1 MTGTLRAHS
10 SCALEGTVTEKCF
23 PSSRCPQTPREA
35 LSSWVPV
42 GPGGNLLFVPAPCL
56 IINFKVQN
64 QKDWRK
70 KRAAVAMAPDQLLL
84 QRFSCP
90 SQCRASRAAGAP
102 RQEEPLPQRGAQL
115 QVGTRCWPPI
125 LGDIPRPCGVR
136 SRMFSP
142 LPTRGRGRLLTAGP
156 RAALRG
162 GVGRARG
169 RVPARCEDKSAA
181 INKGRMLKFP
191 AINTVHYTGL
201 LNAGARGRRMY
212 S

>member
-142 LPTRGRGRLLTAGP
+142 LPAAPHEAEAGCSPRGLVL
-156 RAALRG
+156 
-162 GVGRARG
+162 
-169 RVPARCEDKSAA
+169 RCEAA
-181 INKGRMLKFP
+181 WAVPGAGCQR
-191 AINTVHYTGL
+191 
-201 LNAGARGRRMY
+201 GARINPQP
-212 S
+212 